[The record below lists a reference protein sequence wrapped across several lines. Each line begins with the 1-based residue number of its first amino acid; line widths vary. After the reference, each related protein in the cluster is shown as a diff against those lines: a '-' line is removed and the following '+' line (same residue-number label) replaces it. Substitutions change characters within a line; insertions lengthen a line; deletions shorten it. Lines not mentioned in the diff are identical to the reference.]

1 LTSLVVTAV
10 TSSWCGCPSFVPF
23 PTTTVAAMT
32 LSSSSTSSSNIGPAA
47 ASRLVYGKD
56 DMLFGC
62 IEEQQ
67 GTIPFGN
74 VLDAGTGMHSLR
86 WIATLGGS
94 DKKGMTSFT
103 AITADATMQQKVQTE
118 AKALGVD
125 HLGSVL
131 IGNWF
136 GTENTTNNNNN
147 NNNNHPRIVI
157 PGAASSS
164 IESQLE
170 LESYDVVLADYL
182 IGAMDGFS
190 PHRQEEMIPKLVSY
204 LKPGGRLYIVG
215 LEPIPDSAPGDAN
228 LICQVRRIRD
238 ACILLAGH
246 RCYREYPMEWIQ
258 RQILQL
264 LQQKN
269 QNDESG
275 RDKEGAT
282 KDKKDDN
289 AAPVADCSTSSSSS
303 SSSSSPS
310 LYLLSSQ
317 TFSILYRHE
326 SIVTQINVGRSKLPL
341 FPNQDL
347 AKQMKL
353 VLDDLERQSLE
364 AIQRQSNG
372 RIRLGFDYVVAAEK
386 RTATTPNKSL

>member
-1 LTSLVVTAV
+1 LTSLVLTAV
-10 TSSWCGCPSFVPF
+10 TSSRYFPSFLPF
-23 PTTTVAAMT
+23 PSATAAMT
-32 LSSSSTSSSNIGPAA
+32 LSSSSSSISPVA

-94 DKKGMTSFT
+94 GGKGMTSFT
-103 AITADATMQQKVQTE
+103 AITADATMQRKVQTE
-118 AKALGVD
+118 AKELGVD
-125 HLGSVL
+125 HIGSVL

-136 GTENTTNNNNN
+136 GTADTDNNNNKQ
-147 NNNNHPRIVI
+147 RVVI
-157 PGAASSS
+157 PGAASTS

-170 LESYDVVLADYL
+170 LESYDVILADYL

-258 RQILQL
+258 RQITL
-264 LQQKN
+264 LKEKN
-269 QNDESG
+269 DNGD
-275 RDKEGAT
+275 AT
-282 KDKKDDN
+282 KDRDKKDDN
-289 AAPVADCSTSSSSS
+289 GAEAASAGANGSTSP
-303 SSSSSPS
+303 SSPA
-310 LYLLSSQ
+310 LHLLSAQ

-326 SIVTQINVGRSKLPL
+326 SIVTQINVGRSKLPQ

-347 AKQMKL
+347 AEQMKL
-353 VLDDLERQSLE
+353 VLNGLERQSLE
-364 AIQRQSNG
+364 ATQRQSNG

-386 RTATTPNKSL
+386 RK

>member
-10 TSSWCGCPSFVPF
+10 TSSRCCPSSLPF
-23 PTTTVAAMT
+23 ATTVAAMSLS
-32 LSSSSTSSSNIGPAA
+32 LSSSPSSSSPAA

-94 DKKGMTSFT
+94 GGKGMTSFT
-103 AITADATMQQKVQTE
+103 AITADATMQRKVQTE

-125 HLGSVL
+125 HIGSVL

-136 GTENTTNNNNN
+136 GAADSSNNT
-147 NNNNHPRIVI
+147 PRVVI
-157 PGAASSS
+157 PGAASTS

-170 LESYDVVLADYL
+170 LESYDVILADYL

-258 RQILQL
+258 RQITL
-264 LQQKN
+264 LQEKN
-269 QNDESG
+269 DNGD
-275 RDKEGAT
+275 AT
-282 KDKKDDN
+282 KDKEDDN
-289 AAPVADCSTSSSSS
+289 GAAASAVANGSTSSSSS
-303 SSSSSPS
+303 SA
-310 LYLLSSQ
+310 LHLLSAQ

-326 SIVTQINVGRSKLPL
+326 SVVTQINVGRSKLPQ

-347 AKQMKL
+347 AEQMRL
-353 VLDDLERQSLE
+353 VLNDLERQSLE
-364 AIQRQSNG
+364 ATQRQSNG

-386 RTATTPNKSL
+386 RK